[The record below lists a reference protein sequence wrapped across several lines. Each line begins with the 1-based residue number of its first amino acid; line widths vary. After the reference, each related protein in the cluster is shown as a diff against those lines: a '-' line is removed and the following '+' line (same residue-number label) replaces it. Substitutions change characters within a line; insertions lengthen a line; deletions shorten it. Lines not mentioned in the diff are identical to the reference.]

1 VTLFLDDS
9 DEDGL
14 PDSWEQSNFGSL
26 TSAPGDDPDGDGTNN
41 LTEFRLGLKPTD
53 GSSAFTATGA
63 RLPGGFTVSWPSVPD
78 AVFEI
83 QRSTSVSGPW
93 TLLNKVVG
101 TGTYTDPAPPPGRAF
116 YRVALV
122 P

>member
-1 VTLFLDDS
+1 M
-9 DEDGL
+9 
-14 PDSWEQSNFGSL
+14 PDSWEQTNFDSL
-26 TSAPGDDPDGDGTNN
+26 TSTSADDPDRDDTSN
-41 LTEFRLGLKPTD
+41 LTEFRLRLNPTD
-53 GSSAFTATGA
+53 GSSAFTATGT
-63 RLPGGFTVSWPSVPD
+63 RLPGGFTISWPTAPE

-101 TGTYTDPAPPPGRAF
+101 AGTYTDSAPPAGRAF